1 MTKISDVQEKNFLKR
16 KEKSSSLRN
25 RKFFQPLIA
34 TTLAFSLASSFVN
47 AAEIT
52 VTVNPATGADQT
64 ATVSGNNGNATFTF
78 TNGAGNLMQDGTAVT
93 PAQPATGTNIVA
105 NIASG
110 VNSFTVNG
118 KADPAGGAGGGQAN
132 PANANLGAGNAVNLN
147 FDFGGIAS
155 SGTAKTFTLNLGG
168 ANNANALTGNLNIL
182 GAGNATLNTNIASGG
197 PVINVNTGATFNAT
211 FSGGATMTG
220 NIVTGNTNG
229 TSGTGTNNITFNG
242 ANAGADRKPATVLTG
257 NISTYGGI
265 NNVTFE
271 KGTMKGDIIA
281 GNATGQS
288 LGMNVVTFK
297 EQGVHYTGNV
307 IASGTGGVNNTL
319 NFGNGTV
326 STANG
331 GNTLII
337 QNSGITFN
345 NTNGVNNSPALTHAT
360 IKPAAAGNAG
370 QANQATVFQGNI
382 KSAYQGVNTLN
393 FYNFAK
399 LEGAGNAD
407 QAQPAN
413 PNLGAAGNTPAAN
426 ITATNNGANN
436 IVFTDGGLVNANLT
450 STLDQGINTLVMN
463 TNNIVTNPIL
473 LTGNVVTN
481 TPGWAGSNNL
491 LFQNNGT
498 SSPGSGVAGIASNG
512 TGGSAMQTLTNQV
525 AYVGNIVANGGSV
538 QAIFSNTYWA
548 PTNLGKLMEQAG
560 GLGGGDANAQAKS
573 QQIQGYLQKFNND
586 SANAT
591 GNLTATNGGTATL
604 VLRNTTTLANLPS
617 QAAEYNVT
625 VGGNNSSAN
634 IVLEAPVN
642 ADATITYGGYYLG
655 GNGTSNYVWNG
666 SQNTSSVNLIFANA
680 DNRGTPT
687 TDGATGSSTLVSDAF
702 GGDFRNNL
710 GAGKVLGVTYQNGI
724 QMSLSDKNVTLQGQ
738 NGLYS
743 GSFMA
748 FFKDAILA
756 KIAKVDSNAKFA
768 TQGIPLNVSLVKSG
782 NGTSSP
788 GSGGGNSF
796 VNNITLEGVAV
807 GSITA
812 LTNKQATGTNGMNNT
827 NGIVNLVLKSDSVLL
842 GTIAGE
848 NQKGLTMNMQL
859 NQGAKLILS
868 NSGAGTGGDVALN
881 NLTIASGNNGNGGGN
896 ANAIAI
902 TFQGGSV
909 SFDKNQANDYTAL
922 QNNTVIDLATGG
934 GSNNVPSRTW
944 FNLLTVG
951 QANPNATTAG
961 NGQQASGLGG
971 NNALFKVYVNADANQ
986 GNGAGGGRG
995 NATLNGQNSFN
1006 GSGLYGNIYSDRVI
1020 VYQTQ
1025 NNIPV
1030 TEYLQI
1036 LGNGNL
1042 DGVRYHGGGTE
1053 RAGNVAV
1060 ATVKNEGGQ
1069 ASVNFTTVGSVIGFD
1084 VFDAK
1089 LTAVKTNAF
1098 GKVET
1103 NNANNA
1109 GNSTPAPG
1117 LGSIPGLG
1125 GTGGASS
1132 DNGTGGSQDQAN
1144 AQDYTTYFISQ
1155 AVANTSEANQ
1165 LATATALASN
1175 YYLYLANIDSLNKRM
1190 GELRSN
1196 PRSNGFWMRMFNGMQ
1211 TTKFALQTTSIYTT
1225 VQAGWD
1231 HVFGSEGGNDFLGFA
1246 VAYAGAA
1253 MSSEKKE
1260 QLVNGAQK
1268 GVKSSGGNAFEISL
1282 YNSYVQDG
1290 AASSTDF
1297 KYGFYSDSV
1306 AKFSF
1311 LWNKLTMFGEDSS
1324 PNMQN
1329 FGFTFSQEIGYRF
1342 LLGNH
1347 NEWYI
1352 TPQGQVALGYFN
1364 QSNIKQTLGSHWLK
1378 GEQSSIFTVQG
1389 RIGSNFGYRFNQFT
1403 EDKGWASE
1411 LYLGLWYIGDYISG
1425 GNLTLVSDLGSVNTL
1440 RTLSSTGRFAFN
1452 IGTNFVVKDN
1462 HRFYFD
1468 FERSFGGKIITD
1480 YQFNIGYRYNF
1491 GENRKYVSLLAGSMK
1506 DTIKKDDKKE
1516 NKEETE
1522 EIE

>member
-47 AAEIT
+47 AADAGNAGQAPVNAEGIT
-52 VTVNPATGADQT
+52 VTVNQANKT

-78 TNGAGNLMQDGTAVT
+78 TNGANT
-93 PAQPATGTNIVA
+93 
-105 NIASG
+105 
-110 VNSFTVNG
+110 TVNG
-118 KADPAGGAGGGQAN
+118 TADPAVTAPNIEVNIANTVNNFTVDGKPANQAN
-132 PANANLGAGNAVNLN
+132 QNLGAEGKPVNLN

-168 ANNANALTGNLNIL
+168 AGNANALTGNLNIL
-182 GAGNATLNTNIASGG
+182 GAGNATLNTNTNGSIASGG
-197 PVINVNTGATFNAT
+197 PVINVNKDATFNAT

-220 NIVTGNTNG
+220 NIVTGNTKE
-229 TSGTGTNNITFNG
+229 TSGTGTNNITFDGPKQIPHNG
-242 ANAGADRKPATVLTG
+242 SLIKDGTAVTGQADPATVLTG

-319 NFGNGTV
+319 NFGNATV
-326 STANG
+326 DATNG

-345 NTNGVNNSPALTHAT
+345 NTNGVNNSPTLTHAT
-360 IKPAAAGNAG
+360 ITPAAAGG
-370 QANQATVFQGNI
+370 DPANQATVFQGNI

-399 LEGAGNAD
+399 LEGT
-407 QAQPAN
+407 PAN
-413 PNLGAAGNTPAAN
+413 KANPAPAAN

-481 TPGWAGSNNL
+481 TPGWAGSNTL

-498 SSPGSGVAGIASNG
+498 SS
-512 TGGSAMQTLTNQV
+512 TGGNAMQTLTNQV

-548 PTNLGKLMEQAG
+548 PTNLKDLKEQAG
-560 GLGGGDANAQAKS
+560 GLNAAGAAGANARANAQAKS
-573 QQIQGYLQKFNND
+573 QQIQGYLDKFNGN

-604 VLRNTTTLANLPS
+604 VLRNTTTLANLPR
-617 QAAEYNVT
+617 QAAQYNVT

-642 ADATITYGGYYLG
+642 ASATITYGGYYLG

-687 TDGATGSSTLVSDAF
+687 LNGATGSSTLVSDAF
-702 GGDFRNNL
+702 GGQFRNDL

-756 KIAKVDSNAKFA
+756 KIAKVDSNAEFA

-788 GSGGGNSF
+788 GSGGNSF

-827 NGIVNLVLKSDSVLL
+827 SGIVNLVLKSDSVLL

-859 NQGAKLILS
+859 NQGAKLILQ

-881 NLTIASGNNGNGGGN
+881 NLTIASGNNGNGNNG
-896 ANAIAI
+896 AAV

-951 QANPNATTAG
+951 QANSSNTTTASD
-961 NGQQASGLGG
+961 GQQASGLGG

-1025 NNIPV
+1025 EQHFCDRISPNPRQWKS
-1030 TEYLQI
+1030 Y
-1036 LGNGNL
+1036 
-1042 DGVRYHGGGTE
+1042 GVRYHGGGTE

-1089 LTAVKTNAF
+1089 LTAVKTNAY

-1125 GTGGASS
+1125 GTGGTSS
-1132 DNGTGGSQDQAN
+1132 GNGTGGSQDQAN

>member
-47 AAEIT
+47 AEGIT
-52 VTVNPATGADQT
+52 VTVNQAAGANPN
-64 ATVSGNNGNATFTF
+64 AEVSGSGGNATFTF
-78 TNGAGNLMQDGTAVT
+78 TNGANTTVNGTAV
-93 PAQPATGTNIVA
+93 PAANPANPVTGTNIVA

-118 KADPAGGAGGGQAN
+118 KADPAGAD
-132 PANANLGAGNAVNLN
+132 LGAEGNPVNLN
-147 FDFGGIAS
+147 FDFGGIA
-155 SGTAKTFTLNLGG
+155 GNPAKTFTLNLGG
-168 ANNANALTGNLNIL
+168 AGNANALTGNLNIL

-242 ANAGADRKPATVLTG
+242 ANAAGGAGQADPATVLTG

-319 NFGNGTV
+319 NFGNVTV
-326 STANG
+326 STTNG

-360 IKPAAAGNAG
+360 IKPAAGGAG
-370 QANQATVFQGNI
+370 QANPNATVFQGNI

-399 LEGAGNAD
+399 LEGNPVAGA
-407 QAQPAN
+407 
-413 PNLGAAGNTPAAN
+413 AAGNTPAAN

-498 SSPGSGVAGIASNG
+498 SSPGGAAPASDG
-512 TGGSAMQTLTNQV
+512 TGGSDPAQTVLNQV

-548 PTNLGKLMEQAG
+548 PTNLGNLIQVG
-560 GLGGGDANAQAKS
+560 GLGGGNNANANAKS
-573 QQIQGYLQKFNND
+573 QQIQGYLDKFNGNSA

-617 QAAEYNVT
+617 QAAQYNVT

-642 ADATITYGGYYLG
+642 ASATITYGGYYLG

-687 TDGATGSSTLVSDAF
+687 LNGATGSSTLVSDAF
-702 GGDFRNNL
+702 GGQFRNDL

-756 KIAKVDSNAKFA
+756 KIAKVDSDAKFA

-782 NGTSSP
+782 NGTSST
-788 GSGGGNSF
+788 GGNSF

-807 GSITA
+807 GNISA
-812 LTNKQATGTNGMNNT
+812 LTSKQATGTNGMNNT
-827 NGIVNLVLKSDSVLL
+827 SGIVNLVLKSDSVLL

-859 NQGAKLILS
+859 NQGAKLILQ

-881 NLTIASGNNGNGGGN
+881 NLTIASGNNGNGGNN
-896 ANAIAI
+896 ANANI

-951 QANPNATTAG
+951 QANQNATTVG

-1025 NNIPV
+1025 NNALV

-1125 GTGGASS
+1125 GTGGTSSGNNAS
-1132 DNGTGGSQDQAN
+1132 GSQDQAN